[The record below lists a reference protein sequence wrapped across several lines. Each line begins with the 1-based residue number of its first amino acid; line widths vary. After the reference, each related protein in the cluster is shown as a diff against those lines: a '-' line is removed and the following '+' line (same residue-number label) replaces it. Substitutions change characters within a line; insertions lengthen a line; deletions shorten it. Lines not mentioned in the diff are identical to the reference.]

1 MKQKYYYTEIDMNAG
16 IQFTTR
22 HIQHQITR
30 FIITKVKKNTI
41 RYKRQ
46 NETLMQNGKSIFS
59 ILDIITKPRIFEEHK
74 WICVARES

>member
-1 MKQKYYYTEIDMNAG
+1 MKQKYYYTKIDMDAG

-30 FIITKVKKNTI
+30 FIITKVKI
-41 RYKRQ
+41 IPYGKRQ

-59 ILDIITKPRIFEEHK
+59 ILDIITKLHISEEHQ
-74 WICVARES
+74 WIYVAKES